1 MNIYLQTELYD
12 EYYFHY
18 ENGIM
23 RAWSTNPEF
32 NIAIDDV
39 KESKRSADKIKGVTN
54 YKYMSASEGVT
65 EKFLK
70 SIKNKY

>member
-1 MNIYLQTELYD
+1 MAIDGYIIIEKGRKSDIMKIYLQTELYD

-39 KESKRSADKIKGVTN
+39 KESKDLLTK
-54 YKYMSASEGVT
+54 
-65 EKFLK
+65 LK
-70 SIKNKY
+70 VLLIISI